1 MSDQPTFIHRLSPE
15 EVAGFA
21 AAAPD
26 GPLAGT
32 TFAIKDNID
41 LAGVPTTAADPR
53 RTTPAVVSATAVQRL
68 LGAGAVPVG
77 KTNMD
82 QYATGLVGTRS
93 PYGACHSV
101 YSLDHV
107 SGGSSSGSAVAV
119 AAGEAEFALATD
131 TAGSGR
137 VPAAF
142 NGLVGVKPSK
152 GLVPTTGVVPA
163 CASLD
168 CVTIMART
176 VARGREVLAVIAGP
190 DPLDPWSRTL
200 EQRATPERPVVAVP
214 AGDLDLDPLHQA
226 AWELSVERARALW
239 EVVEVDVSAFLEAAT
254 LLYGGPWVAERRL
267 AFGDLLT
274 DDPAVDPTV
283 RAIVAGSPPVSAVE
297 AFAAFHRLAALD
309 AATRSVWAGADAL
322 LLPVTAAHPTLAEVA
337 ADPIGVNSRLGRFTN
352 MTNLLDLCAV
362 AFPGPV
368 RGDGL
373 PFGVQLLAPAG
384 GDLALLDLAASW
396 CGEEPARPAG
406 GDRIDLVVAGAH
418 LAGEPLNADLVA
430 RGGRFVRSARMESDY
445 RMYVVDGPLP
455 RPGVTRLPAG
465 EPGEPTALAVEVWS
479 LPATALAGFQATIA
493 PPLGLGQ
500 VDLADGTRVLGFLCS
515 ADGVDPARDITAY
528 GGWRAWRAS
537 LA

>member
-1 MSDQPTFIHRLSPE
+1 MSDQPTFIHRLPE
-15 EVAGFA
+15 EAVAGYA
-21 AAAPD
+21 AVAPA
-26 GPLAGT
+26 GPLAGL

-53 RTTPAVVSATAVQRL
+53 RTTPAGESATVVQRL
-68 LGAGAVPVG
+68 LDAGAVPVG

-101 YSLDHV
+101 YSPDHV

-168 CVTIMART
+168 CVTVMART
-176 VARGREVLAVIAGP
+176 VARGREVLDVIAGP
-190 DPLDPWSRTL
+190 DPRDPWSRTL
-200 EQRATPERPVVAVP
+200 EQRATPARPVVAVP
-214 AGDLDLDPLHQA
+214 VGDLDLDPVHHA
-226 AWELSVERARALW
+226 AWEASTARARELW
-239 EVVEVDVSAFLEAAT
+239 DVVEVDVTAFLEAAT

-267 AFGDLLT
+267 AFGDVLT

-283 RAIVAGSPPVSAVE
+283 RTIVADGPDLSAVD
-297 AFAAFHRLAALD
+297 AFAAFHRLASLD
-309 AATRSVWAGADAL
+309 AATRPVWTGADAL
-322 LLPVTAAHPTLAEVA
+322 LLPVTATHPTLEEVA
-337 ADPIGVNSRLGRFTN
+337 ADPVGVNTRLGRFTN

-384 GDLALLDLAASW
+384 GDLALLDLAARW
-396 CGEEPARPAG
+396 CGEQPARPAG
-406 GDRIDLVVAGAH
+406 DGRVDLVVAGAH

-430 RGGRFVRSARMESDY
+430 RGGTFVRTARMAPDY

-465 EPGEPTALAVEVWS
+465 GVAEPSALEVEVWS
-479 LPATALAGFQATIA
+479 LPAVALAGFQATIA

-500 VDLADGTRVLGFLCS
+500 VDLDDGTRVLGFLCS
-515 ADGVDPARDITAY
+515 GDGVDPARDITAH

-537 LA
+537 TG

>member
-1 MSDQPTFIHRLSPE
+1 MSDQPTFIHRLPAE
-15 EVAGFA
+15 EVARLA

-26 GPLAGT
+26 GPLAGL

-53 RTTPAVVSATAVQRL
+53 RTTPAAVSATAVQRL
-68 LGAGAVPVG
+68 LDAGAVPVG

-101 YSLDHV
+101 YSPDHV

-119 AAGEAEFALATD
+119 AAGDAEFALATD

-168 CVTIMART
+168 CVTIMTRT
-176 VARGREVLAVIAGP
+176 VAQGREVLEVIAGP
-190 DPLDPWSRTL
+190 EPGAPWSRTM
-200 EQRATPERPVVAVP
+200 EQQATPLRPVVAVP
-214 AGDLDLDPLHQA
+214 RGDLDLDPLHQA
-226 AWELSVERARALW
+226 AWEASIAQARGMW
-239 EVVEVDVSAFLEAAT
+239 EVVEVDVSPFLEAAA

-267 AFGDLLT
+267 AFGDALNA
-274 DDPAVDPTV
+274 DPEVDPTV
-283 RAIVAGSPPVSAVE
+283 RAIVAEGPDQSAAD
-297 AFAAFHRLAALD
+297 AFAAFHRLAELE
-309 AATRSVWAGADAL
+309 AATRSVWAAVDAL
-322 LLPVTAAHPTLAEVA
+322 LLPVTATHPTLAEVD
-337 ADPIGVNSRLGRFTN
+337 ADPVGVNTRLGRFTN

-362 AFPGPV
+362 AFPGPG

-384 GDLALLDLAASW
+384 CDFALLDLAARW
-396 CGEEPARPAG
+396 CDEESTRPVGE
-406 GDRIDLVVAGAH
+406 DRIDLVVAGAH

-430 RGGRFVRSARMESDY
+430 RGGVFVRAATMAPDY
-445 RMYVVDGPLP
+445 RMFVVDGPLP
-455 RPGVTRLPAG
+455 RPGVTRLPRGEAG
-465 EPGEPTALAVEVWS
+465 EPSALAVEVWS

-515 ADGVDPARDITAY
+515 ADGVDPARDITAN

-537 LA
+537 TA